1 MQITINLT
9 EEQRQELL
17 KQLQNQTPKEPVNQT
32 ESYGKKYLTLE
43 GLKKLCIEEYHQY
56 TIQNVDCQ
64 KIADEIKAGIYTTK
78 NKDLDSKILLYAPQN
93 KIGPYLCNI
102 DARILLSNEL
112 LSKNGKEPA
121 NFINSYKKVLEN
133 KGTLPGTLADGS
145 PETYK
150 AMFTGIENFIVD
162 IQIEKNPAKYEEF
175 VITKPNQLIRAW
187 TQNGNSTHAT
197 LLYYT
202 ESKLYALDTADK
214 TRNGKIIDP
223 KNLKELWGKNILHLE
238 AIKKV

>member
-17 KQLQNQTPKEPVNQT
+17 KQLQNQKVEEPKDHI
-32 ESYGKKYLTLE
+32 KKYLTLE

-56 TIQNVDCQ
+56 TIQNTDCQ

-150 AMFTGIENFIVD
+150 AIFTGIENFIVD
-162 IQIEKNPAKYEEF
+162 IQTEKNPAKYEEF
-175 VITKPNQLIRAW
+175 IISRPNQLIRAW
-187 TQNGNSTHAT
+187 TQNGNATHAT

-202 ESKLYALDTADK
+202 DSKTYALDTADK
-214 TRNGKIIDP
+214 NRNGKVIDT